1 MNNIGTVKEAL
12 KGFLKRKN
20 NLKTEFVILFLLV
33 SVIPSG
39 IVGVVSYRL
48 STSLVLEQK
57 ADEIINKLDKVKTG
71 VNDKLSEKETLAIKF
86 YLDSYVQDLL
96 LHNKDDDET
105 FYQVMK
111 LLFSN
116 EYTDVNDILFLCSK
130 DMRLYTNSMIP
141 DKEAYMVLKEGIK
154 KLQQSGET
162 FIWLDAVTLGDV
174 CVIPFI
180 REIRDLYGAY
190 DGASGYIVT
199 GLQENLLHGTYES
212 YFSGERG
219 NIYVV
224 NQEKKILSSNDSTM
238 IGKDIFQHYQMDTIV
253 SKNVSY
259 YEVKDKST
267 TYFLVKLRDEKNGWD
282 YMYLLDKK
290 TALSGMKRIQMVPVL
305 GMVIS
310 FMISVFMSLLAS
322 TKIVKPIKELTGTI
336 QKVEGG
342 DMNVRFSVPAI
353 EEIADLGNFFNQMM
367 EKLKDSIDKIYDVQK
382 QRRDAELKALVLQ
395 INPHFLYNTLSS
407 IIWLCNSDKKEEVI
421 EMTSSLATLFRISI
435 SRGQE
440 IVTIREEFEHVKS
453 YVRIQQIRFDNK
465 FNCYI
470 DLDEEIAECYTL
482 KVLLQP
488 LVENSINHAI
498 TNIDY
503 QGLIA
508 LKAEREEDDI
518 VLSVTDNAD
527 GMTGEQVEELN
538 RHLSEPYDENAQF
551 GIGTSNVNNRVKL
564 LFGNEYGLTFM
575 KQGKN
580 ITAEVRI
587 PVVYDET
594 KLSR

>member
-259 YEVKDKST
+259 YEVKDEST

-282 YMYLLDKK
+282 YMYLLDKQ

>member
-1 MNNIGTVKEAL
+1 MKNIRTVKEVL
-12 KGFLKRKN
+12 RRFLKRRN

-57 ADEIINKLDKVKTG
+57 ANEITNKLDKVKTG
-71 VNDKLSEKETLAIKF
+71 VNDKLGEKETLGIKF

-96 LHNKDDDET
+96 LHDKDDDET

-116 EYTDVNDILFLCSK
+116 EYTDVNDILFLCS
-130 DMRLYTNSMIP
+130 DDRQLYTNSMIQEE
-141 DKEAYMVLKEGIK
+141 DAYALLERGIK
-154 KLQQSGET
+154 KLKVSGET
-162 FIWLDAVTLGDV
+162 FVWLDTVKWGDV

-180 REIRDLYGAY
+180 REIRDLYETY
-190 DGASGYIVT
+190 DGTYGYIVT
-199 GLQENLLHGTYES
+199 GLQEHLLQGIYES
-212 YFSGERG
+212 YFNGEDG
-219 NIYVV
+219 NVYVV
-224 NQEKKILSSNDSTM
+224 NQEKQILSSNDSDM
-238 IGKDIFQHYQMDTIV
+238 IGRDIFEYYQIDTLV
-253 SKNVSY
+253 SKNVPY
-259 YEVKDKST
+259 YEVKSEKT

-282 YMYLLDKK
+282 YMYFLDKR

-305 GMVIS
+305 GMVLS

-322 TKIVKPIKELTGTI
+322 TKIVKPIKELTSTM

-342 DMNVRFSVPAI
+342 DMDVRFSVPEI

-367 EKLKDSIDKIYDVQK
+367 EKLQASIDKIYVVQK

-465 FNCYI
+465 FNCYV

-482 KVLLQP
+482 KVILQP

-498 TNIDY
+498 TNINY

-508 LKAEREEDDI
+508 IRAERDEENI
-518 VLSVTDNAD
+518 ILSVTDNAE
-527 GMTGEQVEELN
+527 GMTKEQVWELN

-551 GIGTSNVNNRVKL
+551 GIGTSNVNNRIKL
-564 LFGNEYGLTFM
+564 LFGNEYGLTFT
-575 KQGKN
+575 KQGRN

>member
-238 IGKDIFQHYQMDTIV
+238 IGKDIFQHYQMDSIV

-259 YEVKDKST
+259 YEVKDEST

-282 YMYLLDKK
+282 YMYLLDKQ

>member
-259 YEVKDKST
+259 YEVKDEST

>member
-1 MNNIGTVKEAL
+1 MKNIGKVKEA
-12 KGFLKRKN
+12 LKRKN

-57 ADEIINKLDKVKTG
+57 AEEIANKLDKVRMG

-116 EYTDVNDILFLCSK
+116 EYTNVNDILFLSSK
-130 DMRLYTNSMIP
+130 DRRLYTNSMIP
-141 DKEAYMVLKEGIK
+141 DEEACTVLEKGIK
-154 KLQQSGET
+154 KLEHSGET
-162 FIWLDAVTLGDV
+162 FVWLDAVTLGDV

-212 YFSGERG
+212 YFNGESG

-224 NQEKKILSSNDSTM
+224 NQEKQILSSNDGNM
-238 IGKDIFQHYQMDTIV
+238 IGKDIFEYYQMDTIV

-259 YEVKDKST
+259 YEVKDERT
-267 TYFLVKLRDEKNGWD
+267 TYFLVKLKDEKNGWD
-282 YMYLLDKK
+282 YMYLLDKR

-322 TKIVKPIKELTGTI
+322 TKIVKPIKELTSTM

-342 DMNVRFSVPAI
+342 DMDVRFSVPEI
-353 EEIADLGNFFNQMM
+353 EEIADLGNFFNRMM
-367 EKLKDSIDKIYDVQK
+367 EKLKDSIDKIYAVQK

-407 IIWLCNSDKKEEVI
+407 IIWLCNSDKKDEVI

-465 FNCYI
+465 FNCYV
-470 DLDEEIAECYTL
+470 DLDEEIADCYTL

-508 LKAEREEDDI
+508 LRAEREGDCI
-518 VLSVTDNAD
+518 VLSVTDNAE
-527 GMTGEQVEELN
+527 GMTEEQVEELN

-551 GIGTSNVNNRVKL
+551 GIGTSNVNNRIKL
-564 LFGNEYGLTFM
+564 LFGNEYGLTFV
-575 KQGKN
+575 KQGRN

-587 PVVYDET
+587 PVVYDEA